1 MKHKTDD
8 NQQEIID
15 ALPERRQG
23 ETAREWFNRLTPKQ
37 QAKRLEYVMNLI
49 ANIEKVNNET

>member
-15 ALPERRQG
+15 ALPERRQD
-23 ETAREWFNRLTPKQ
+23 ETVREWFNRLTPKQ
-37 QAKRLEYVMNLI
+37 QAKKLEYVMNLI
-49 ANIEKVNNET
+49 ANIDEVCDE